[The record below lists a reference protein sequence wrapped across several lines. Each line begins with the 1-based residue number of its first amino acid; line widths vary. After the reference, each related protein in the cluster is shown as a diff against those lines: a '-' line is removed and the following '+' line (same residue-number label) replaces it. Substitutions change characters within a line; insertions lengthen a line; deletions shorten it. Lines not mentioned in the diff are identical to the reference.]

1 MNNLLT
7 KTDIAE
13 GGIILAGLSVSLQD
27 IQSILSI
34 ILLCV
39 DVVWLIFKFIYKAY
53 KKVKNGEDLD
63 VLGKPSDVFNKE
75 GDK

>member
-13 GGIILAGLSVSLQD
+13 GGIILAGLGVSLQD

-39 DVVWLIFKFIYKAY
+39 DVAWLIFKFIYKAY
-53 KKVKNGEDLD
+53 KKVKKGEDLD
-63 VLGKPSDVFNKE
+63 DLGKPSDEFNKE